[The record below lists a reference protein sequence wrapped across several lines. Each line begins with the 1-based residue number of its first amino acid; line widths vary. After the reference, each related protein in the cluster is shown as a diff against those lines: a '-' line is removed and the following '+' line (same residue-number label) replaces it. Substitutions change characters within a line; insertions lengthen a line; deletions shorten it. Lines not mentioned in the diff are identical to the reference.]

1 MKPNEG
7 ANNYPFR
14 GWKFSLWQGGVRSAG
29 FVAGP
34 GVPVGKNYPNLF
46 HVVDWQPTLLN
57 AIVWLYN
64 ETYLHNFSY
73 KMFEY
78 LFITLV
84 LILFPGA

>member
-34 GVPVGKNYPNLF
+34 GVPVGKNYPSLF
-46 HVVDWQPTLLN
+46 HVVDWQPTLLD
-57 AIVWLYN
+57 AIVWLYKK
-64 ETYLHNFSY
+64 Y
-73 KMFEY
+73 KRI
-78 LFITLV
+78 FITSH
-84 LILFPGA
+84 IRCSDNSFYNNF